1 MTPFCQ
7 KHYPRPFT
15 LHAAVLAGGRSLRMQ
30 TDKRFL
36 KIQGEL
42 LIDRA
47 LRLAQD
53 SVRSYRGEVFLCGD
67 VPGRKAL
74 PDAIPGLGPLSGLRS
89 ALDVISPDYNTWLL
103 VLPVDM
109 PLLNETLLKNL
120 FAEVITENEKA
131 QQAICFDGFEMPC
144 LIHISPNVKK
154 VVEDLCQKVRPSS
167 TRSIRALFEQIGVRR
182 LELSTSLKPMMANAN
197 LPSDWARICEAGVSR

>member
-7 KHYPRPFT
+7 KPYPRPFT
-15 LHAAVLAGGRSLRMQ
+15 FYAAVLAGGRSLRMQ

-53 SVRSYRGEVFLCGD
+53 SVRAYGGEVFLCGD

-74 PDAIPGLGPLSGLRS
+74 PDAVSGLGPLSGIRS

-109 PLLNETLLKNL
+109 PLLNETSLKNL
-120 FAEVITENEKA
+120 FAEVITENEKVH
-131 QQAICFDGFEMPC
+131 QAICFDGFEMPC
-144 LIHISPNVKK
+144 LIHISPNVKRA
-154 VVEDLCQKVRPSS
+154 VEDLCQEARPSS
-167 TRSIRALFEQIGVRR
+167 TRSIRALFKQIGVRR
-182 LELSTSLKPMMANAN
+182 LELSTSLKSMMVNAN
-197 LPSDWARICEAGVSR
+197 LPSDWARICEAEVSR